1 MKIPLS
7 LSLDPLFKTAALIR
21 NNSKMSKYSI
31 VLDENEIKL
40 LAASLREIQQNI
52 LKQDSQTGKTRIWFQ
67 GEEAYFDV
75 FFELQ
80 DHEITW
86 FQFTFRGKSLSWDS
100 KNPGWQTGTT
110 NELKVGDVSFYA
122 ASKTIENDIEI
133 DWEFVNLVK
142 SIIKIR
148 DQEEIFQ
155 KVLLLFNYY

>member
-1 MKIPLS
+1 
-7 LSLDPLFKTAALIR
+7 
-21 NNSKMSKYSI
+21 MSKYSI
-31 VLDENEIKL
+31 VLDKNEITQL
-40 LAASLREIQQNI
+40 GTSLREIQQNI
-52 LKQDSQTGKTRIWFQ
+52 LKQDPQRGITRIWFQ
-67 GEEAYFDV
+67 GEEPYFDV

-86 FQFTFRGKSLSWDS
+86 FQFTLRGKSLSWDS
-100 KNPGWQTGTT
+100 KIPGWQTGTT

-142 SIIKIR
+142 SIIQTREK
-148 DQEEIFQ
+148 EEIFQ

>member
-1 MKIPLS
+1 
-7 LSLDPLFKTAALIR
+7 
-21 NNSKMSKYSI
+21 
-31 VLDENEIKL
+31 
-40 LAASLREIQQNI
+40 
-52 LKQDSQTGKTRIWFQ
+52 
-67 GEEAYFDV
+67 
-75 FFELQ
+75 FELQ

-142 SIIKIR
+142 SIIQIR